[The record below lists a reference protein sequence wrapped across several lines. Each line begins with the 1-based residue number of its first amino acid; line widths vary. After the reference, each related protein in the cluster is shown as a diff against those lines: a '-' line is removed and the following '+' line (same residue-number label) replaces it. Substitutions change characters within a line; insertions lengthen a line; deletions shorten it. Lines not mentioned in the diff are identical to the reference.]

1 MKRLLALSLL
11 TACTTGISNGHDLGT
26 PDNPLPQNG
35 DQDPYLV
42 TSSVDLSVEAVLPQ
56 QAEAVVATL
65 REFSMN
71 PAHALIDLAT
81 RAGVPA
87 IGQIYGVLP
96 SALTDPIE
104 GWINDEIDKIQVG
117 GKPITEWAGDMAAL
131 FDTAL
136 SKFNVD
142 STLAVDGDSATHTL
156 TAIDF
161 SPTGI
166 NFQVPLTGLPNIV
179 VTQQTTIAVA
189 PGGALTLGEQHF
201 GLNFG
206 DYAWTAVNG
215 EITTLFGGDLRT
227 TLGKA
232 VNCMNIA
239 HVVASKCVLSACV
252 GHETQLDQIC
262 EGGLDEL
269 VNVVHDQLQSFNMD
283 AFELASGT
291 GVLVD
296 DNADGIGDRITGGVW
311 DAQMNLGMGLRH
323 TPATFTATR
332 KDAPPPPIQ

>member
-1 MKRLLALSLL
+1 MKSLLALSLV
-11 TACTTGISNGHDLGT
+11 AGCTTSISSGHDLGT
-26 PDNPLPQNG
+26 PDNPLPENG

-42 TSSVDLSVEAVLPQ
+42 TSNVDLSVEAVLPA

-87 IGQIYGVLP
+87 IGQIYGVIP
-96 SALTDPIE
+96 SVLTNQLE
-104 GWINDEIDKIQVG
+104 GWINGEINKIQVG

-136 SKFNVD
+136 TKFNVA
-142 STLAVDGDSATHTL
+142 STLAVNDTMATHTL
-156 TAIDF
+156 TSIDF
-161 SPTGI
+161 SPSGI
-166 NFQVPLTGLPNIV
+166 DFQVSLAGLPNIV
-179 VTQQTTIAVA
+179 VTQQTSIMVDQ
-189 PGGALTLGEQHF
+189 GGALALGEQHF
-201 GLNFG
+201 GLNYG
-206 DYAWTAVNG
+206 DFAWTAVNS

-227 TLGKA
+227 TIGKA
-232 VNCMNIA
+232 VNCTNVA
-239 HVVASKCVLSACV
+239 HVVASKCVLAACV
-252 GHETQLDQIC
+252 GHESQLDQIC

-269 VNVVHDQLQSFNMD
+269 VNQLHSQMQSFNQD
-283 AFELASGT
+283 AFEVASGT
-291 GVLVD
+291 GKLVD
-296 DNADGIGDRITGGVW
+296 DNADGIGDRITGGTW

-332 KDAPPPPIQ
+332 KNAPPPPIQ